1 MKIRTQD
8 EKEIKIELMMKLF
21 LEAIEKKIE
30 QVNKQ
35 GSTQIKKTSRMLMS
49 LFCDK
54 ILTVPHS
61 SFIQYIPFFIILKAK
76 ARQALA
82 IGPVAK
88 DSCCELLFTTCF
100 ISELIHRSFPQ
111 PTTKQNRA

>member
-1 MKIRTQD
+1 MKLRTQD

-21 LEAIEKKIE
+21 LENIDKKIE
-30 QVNKQ
+30 QVNKGGVKLIQ
-35 GSTQIKKTSRMLMS
+35 KTSVLLMS
-49 LFCDK
+49 ICCDK

-76 ARQALA
+76 ARQALS
-82 IGPVAK
+82 IKPVSK
-88 DSCCELLFTTCF
+88 ESCCEILFTTCF

-111 PTTKQNRA
+111 PTKTNGK